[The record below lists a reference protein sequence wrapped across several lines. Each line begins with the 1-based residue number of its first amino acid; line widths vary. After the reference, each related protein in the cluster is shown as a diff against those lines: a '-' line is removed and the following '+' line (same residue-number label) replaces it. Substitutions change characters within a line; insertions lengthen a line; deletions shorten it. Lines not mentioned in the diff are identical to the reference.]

1 MKKYKLLKDTPTL
14 KAGTIF
20 EEVVGDFDGLKALT
34 KITPVGAKTSPHF
47 TIEDID
53 DFDEWFEEIPEYKR
67 WRAEED
73 DEYYAIN
80 RSGFVYRVRDTR
92 QLEDDYRYKTGSYGR
107 TAEELE
113 AKREYD
119 IARQVLLDDADG
131 GKFVRAE
138 VVYYADYNSSIMA
151 NNWNVNYTLN
161 SYSPGKIYFKDEKS
175 LKKSL
180 EVHKEQWEK
189 VRKYEMGEL

>member
-1 MKKYKLLKDTPTL
+1 MKRYKLLKDLPTF
-14 KAGTIF
+14 KAGDEFYLDSANDLRFKGSDITVYNDKTLEKFPNI
-20 EEVVGDFDGLKALT
+20 LK
-34 KITPVGAKTSPHF
+34 
-47 TIEDID
+47 D
-53 DFDEWFEEIPEYKR
+53 WFEEIPEYKR

-73 DEYYAIN
+73 EAYYAIN

-92 QLEDDYRYKTGSYGR
+92 QPEDDYRYKTGSYGR

-138 VVYYADYNSSIMA
+138 IVYYADYNSSIIV
-151 NNWNVNYTLN
+151 NKWNVNYTLN
-161 SYSPGKIYFKDEKS
+161 SYSPGKIYFKDKKS

-180 EVHKEQWEK
+180 KIHEKQWEI
-189 VRKYEMGEL
+189 VRKYETGEL